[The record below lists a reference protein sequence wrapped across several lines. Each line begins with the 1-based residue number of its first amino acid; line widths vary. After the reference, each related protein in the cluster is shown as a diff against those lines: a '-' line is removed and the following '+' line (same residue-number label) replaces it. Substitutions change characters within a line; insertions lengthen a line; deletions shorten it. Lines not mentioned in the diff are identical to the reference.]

1 VGRNLSTRRL
11 ISSIGR
17 GQLGRRQFL
26 RSLAGLGL
34 SAVGLALLDGCGSS
48 PAAPGAATD
57 NLETTTLTLTQSP
70 PSICIAPQHVAEE
83 LLRQEGFTNIRY
95 VKAEG
100 GTVDKSLAS
109 GAADMSIIFAAPA
122 VIKLDAGAPITI
134 LSGVHIGC
142 FELFGTQG
150 IRAIGDLKG
159 KTIAVSAFNGSQYY
173 FLTTM
178 MTYVGLDPNK
188 DINWVTHPPAEA
200 IQLLSQGKVDAYL
213 AFPPTAQE
221 MRANKI
227 GHVVLNS
234 MVDSPWSQYFCCMW
248 AANQEFMRK
257 NPVATKRALRALLK
271 ATDVTAHDAA
281 LAARTMVDKQ
291 YTTKYDFTVEAIKE
305 IPYNKWRDYDPT
317 DTLRFYALRLRDA
330 GLVKSNPDEI
340 IARGTDWRFLN
351 ELKKE
356 LPAPVS
362 SVGSSELLCHVGRSG
377 SS

>member
-1 VGRNLSTRRL
+1 VERKRSKWMQTLPTSGD
-11 ISSIGR
+11 
-17 GQLGRRQFL
+17 QLGRRQFL
-26 RSLAGLGL
+26 RSVVGLGL
-34 SAVGLALLDGCGSS
+34 SAAGLALLDSCGGQ
-48 PAAPGAATD
+48 PVAPGVATET
-57 NLETTTLTLTQSP
+57 LETTTLTLTKAP
-70 PSICIAPQHVAEE
+70 PSVCIAPQHVAEE

-95 VKAEG
+95 AKAEG
-100 GTVDKSLAS
+100 GTVDKSVAS
-109 GAADMSIIFAAPA
+109 GDADMSIIFAAPA
-122 VIKLDAGAPITI
+122 VIKLDEGAPITI

-142 FELFGTQG
+142 FELFGTDS

-159 KTIAVSAFNGSQYY
+159 KTISVTALNGSQYY

-188 DINWVTHPPAEA
+188 DINWVTHPVPEA
-200 IQLLSQGKVDAYL
+200 IQLLAKGKVDAYL

-221 MRANKI
+221 LRANKI

-271 ATDVTAHDAA
+271 ATDITAHDPAH
-281 LAARTMVDKQ
+281 AARIMVDTG
-291 YTTKYDFTVEAIKE
+291 YTSKYDYTVEAMKD
-305 IPYNKWRDYDPT
+305 IPYNKWREYDPT

-330 GLVKSNPDEI
+330 GLVKSNPDEL

-351 ELKKE
+351 ELKQE
-356 LPAPVS
+356 LPAPAA
-362 SVGSSELLCHVGRSG
+362 SVTNGGLLCHV
-377 SS
+377 

>member
-1 VGRNLSTRRL
+1 MTIPLVKGW
-11 ISSIGR
+11 
-17 GQLGRRQFL
+17 QLDRRQFL

-34 SAVGLALLDGCGSS
+34 SAAGLALLDSCAGLPS
-48 PAAPGAATD
+48 APSMATET
-57 NLETTTLTLTQSP
+57 LETTSLTLTLSP
-70 PSICIAPQHVAEE
+70 PSVCIAPQHVAEE
-83 LLRQEGFTNIRY
+83 QLQQEGFTNIQY

-100 GTVDKSLAS
+100 GAIDKVLAS
-109 GAADMSIIFAAPA
+109 GEANMSILFAAPA
-122 VIKLDAGAPITI
+122 VIALDGGAPITV

-142 FELFGTQG
+142 FELFGTDS
-150 IRAIGDLKG
+150 IRTIGDLKG
-159 KTIAVSAFNGSQYY
+159 KTISVSAFNGSQYY

-178 MTYVGLDPNK
+178 MTYVGLDPNR

-200 IQLLSQGKVDAYL
+200 LQLLSQGKVDAYL

-248 AANQEFMRK
+248 AANQDFMRK

-271 ATDVTAHDAA
+271 ATDITARDAA

-291 YTTKYDFTVEAIKE
+291 YTTKYDFTVQAIKE

-330 GLVKSNPDEI
+330 DLVKGNPDEI

-351 ELKKE
+351 ELKRE
-356 LPAPVS
+356 VPAPVS
-362 SVGSSELLCHVGRSG
+362 SVRNSDLLCHLGKPG
-377 SS
+377 

>member
-1 VGRNLSTRRL
+1 VERKRSKWMHPLP
-11 ISSIGR
+11 ISQG
-17 GQLGRRQFL
+17 LPGRRQFL

-34 SAVGLALLDGCGSS
+34 SAAGLVLLDGCAGQ
-48 PAAPGAATD
+48 PAAPGVATET
-57 NLETTTLTLTQSP
+57 LETTSLTLTLSP
-70 PSICIAPQHVAEE
+70 PSVCIAPQHVAEE
-83 LLRQEGFTNIRY
+83 QLRQEGFTNIQY
-95 VKAEG
+95 VNATG
-100 GTVDKSLAS
+100 GTITTVLAS
-109 GAADMSIIFAAPA
+109 GEANMSMMFAAPA
-122 VIKLDAGAPITI
+122 VIDLDRGAPITI

-142 FELFGTQG
+142 FELFGTDG
-150 IRAIGDLKG
+150 IRAISDLKG
-159 KTIAVSAFNGSQYY
+159 KTISVAALNGSQYY

-188 DINWVTHPPAEA
+188 DINWVIHPPAEA

-221 MRANKI
+221 MRANKV

-234 MVDSPWSQYFCCMW
+234 MVDSPWSEYFCCMW
-248 AANQEFMRK
+248 GANQEFMRK

-271 ATDVTAHDAA
+271 ATDITARDAA

-291 YTTKYDFTVEAIKE
+291 YTTKYDFTVQAIKE

-356 LPAPVS
+356 LPAPAANITN
-362 SVGSSELLCHVGRSG
+362 GGLICHLGQPG
-377 SS
+377 